1 LENRKRILVIRL
13 SSIGDVILTTPVLK
27 AFKEKYP
34 ESIIDFLVI
43 DKFKDAISL
52 SPYVDNL
59 LLFNKEKNDGL
70 SNLIKFAKELSK
82 NEYDYVFDLH
92 SKFRS
97 KIITFILSKFYK
109 VKSYTYKKRAFW
121 KSILVN
127 LKLIKYEVDNTII
140 KNYFSAF
147 KDFELKYQGEDLNF
161 SFELELKNKF
171 EEYKNSIVFAVG
183 ASKETKKWTVEGFGK
198 LAKKLYETYGKFEGL
213 DIIIAG
219 DIKNSRVAK
228 SNYRM
233 LTRLGAKV
241 RFVCPDIY
249 KDETLGEVVDF
260 DEVIGE
266 VDVCMLLRVQ
276 HERHAEK
283 MGLTKEEYHEQ
294 FGLTPE
300 RYEKLKETAIIMH
313 PAPVN
318 RDVEIASELVEA
330 PKSVIFEQMKNGMFM
345 RQAILEYIIEKN
357 KM

>member
-1 LENRKRILVIRL
+1 MENRKRILVIRL

-70 SNLIKFAKELSK
+70 SNLIKFTKELSK

-147 KDFELKYQGEDLNF
+147 KDFDLKYQGEDLNF
-161 SFELELKNKF
+161 SFEPELKNKF
-171 EEYKNSIVFAVG
+171 EEYKNAIVFAVG

-198 LAKKLYETYGKFEGL
+198 LAKKLYETYGKK
-213 DIIIAG
+213 IILVGSKEDYERCDTIEKISENSVINLAG
-219 DIKNSRVAK
+219 KLS
-228 SNYRM
+228 
-233 LTRLGAKV
+233 
-241 RFVCPDIY
+241 
-249 KDETLGEVVDF
+249 
-260 DEVIGE
+260 
-266 VDVCMLLRVQ
+266 
-276 HERHAEK
+276 
-283 MGLTKEEYHEQ
+283 
-294 FGLTPE
+294 
-300 RYEKLKETAIIMH
+300 LKETGALLSQVRFLLTNDSGPFH
-313 PAPVN
+313 
-318 RDVEIASELVEA
+318 IARGVGC
-330 PKSVIFEQMKNGMFM
+330 KTFVIFGPTSPGMFDFGEND
-345 RQAILEYIIEKN
+345 ILVYNKIECTPCSLHGDKVCPKKHFKCMKELSYEKVFKIIESKEW
-357 KM
+357 

>member
-1 LENRKRILVIRL
+1 MENRKRILVIRL

-161 SFELELKNKF
+161 SFEPELKNKF
-171 EEYKNSIVFAVG
+171 EEYKNAIVFAVG

-198 LAKKLYETYGKFEGL
+198 LAKKLYETYGKK
-213 DIIIAG
+213 IILVGGKEDYERCDTIEKISENSVINLAG
-219 DIKNSRVAK
+219 KLS
-228 SNYRM
+228 
-233 LTRLGAKV
+233 
-241 RFVCPDIY
+241 
-249 KDETLGEVVDF
+249 
-260 DEVIGE
+260 
-266 VDVCMLLRVQ
+266 
-276 HERHAEK
+276 
-283 MGLTKEEYHEQ
+283 
-294 FGLTPE
+294 
-300 RYEKLKETAIIMH
+300 LKETGALLSQTSFLLTNDSGPFH
-313 PAPVN
+313 
-318 RDVEIASELVEA
+318 IARAVGSETFVFFGPTD
-330 PKSVIFEQMKNGMFM
+330 PKLFSFEKKTHLLNNPDCPPHSLYGDDKFPQKYEDCMKNISVDYVFNKIM
-345 RQAILEYIIEKN
+345 EKYG
-357 KM
+357 KEK